1 MLFFYVRH
9 GDPIYQPDSLTPL
22 GKRQAEALARRFSVY
37 GLDRIYASSSTRAM
51 ETAQPT
57 CEILKQDM
65 TVLDWCHESLA
76 GKDFYLHEDGRH
88 DWCFQ
93 LPRYRALFRDP
104 EVLRLGKQWYRH
116 PAFAHTTFAAG
127 AERVAREADAFFASL
142 GFVHEP
148 EQNAYRVTE
157 PCAER
162 VALFA
167 HQGFGLLFLSL
178 VLDIPYP
185 VFSTHFDMT
194 HTGMTVLEFPEKE
207 ALSVPKILT
216 LSDTGHLYK
225 EDLMMGYQN
234 RLRF

>member
-22 GKRQAEALARRFSVY
+22 GKRQAEALARRFSIY

-57 CEILKQDM
+57 CEVLKQEM
-65 TVLDWCHESLA
+65 TVLDWCHENLA
-76 GKDFYLHEDGRH
+76 GKDFYLYEDEQH

-93 LPRYRALFRDP
+93 LPRYRALFRNP
-104 EVLRLGKQWYRH
+104 EVLKLGKLWYTH
-116 PAFAHTTFAAG
+116 PVFVHTTFATG
-127 AERVAREADAFFASL
+127 WERIEREGNTFLASL
-142 GFVHEP
+142 GFVHDS

-167 HQGFGLLFLSL
+167 HQGFGLLFLSM

-185 VFSTHFDMT
+185 VFSTHFDMA
-194 HTGMTVLEFPEKE
+194 HTGMTVLEFPEDGE
-207 ALSVPKILT
+207 WVVPRVLA

-225 EDLMMGYQN
+225 KDLMMGFQN
-234 RLRF
+234 RIRF